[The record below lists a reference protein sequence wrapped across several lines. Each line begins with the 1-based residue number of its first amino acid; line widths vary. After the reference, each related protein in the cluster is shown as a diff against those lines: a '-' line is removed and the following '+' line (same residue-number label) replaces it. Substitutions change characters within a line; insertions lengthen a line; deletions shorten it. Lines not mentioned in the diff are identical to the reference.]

1 MARYT
6 GPKHRLCRR
15 IGNCLWDD
23 PKCPSKKKPYAP
35 GMRGASTGRRGGKM
49 SNYAR
54 HLLEK
59 QKLRMTYGLLERQFR
74 NTFARAQKLQGVTG
88 DNFLAM
94 LEQRLDSVVYR
105 LGFAPSVFAA
115 RQLVNHGHFQ
125 VDGRKV
131 DIPSFMV
138 KPGQTVTVKEKS
150 KQVPVFVESIE
161 RRNRTIPEY
170 LQCNIE
176 ALEGKLLVT
185 PRAEDI
191 PVKVDTNLIVE
202 FYSR

>member
-1 MARYT
+1 MK
-6 GPKHRLCRR
+6 GS
-15 IGNCLWDD
+15 G
-23 PKCPSKKKPYAP
+23 
-35 GMRGASTGRRGGKM
+35 GGGRRGGKM

-74 NTFARAQKLQGVTG
+74 NTFTRAQKLTGVTG
-88 DNFLAM
+88 DNFLQM
-94 LEQRLDSVVYR
+94 LERRLDNMVYR
-105 LGFAPSVFAA
+105 MGFAPSIFAA
-115 RQLVNHGHFQ
+115 RQLVCHGHFL
-125 VDGRKV
+125 VDGKKV
-131 DIPSFMV
+131 DIPSFIV
-138 KPGQTVTVKEKS
+138 RPGQSVSVRDKS
-150 KQVPVFVESIE
+150 RTVPVFVESIE

-170 LQCNIE
+170 LQVNIE
-176 ALEGKLLVT
+176 GLEGKLLVT